1 MVNSQINPDRNLN
14 ALSEYMRNLRRTEQ
28 KRPLSFESQGC
39 FLTKYKS
46 EGTEGKGERLNGM
59 IGLSLNGMKFCILRK
74 SSVGLDIRCLQDS
87 FTIKTL
93 TKREGGRAGL
103 DSGSRS
109 GDWLNIKRA
118 FLIE

>member
-14 ALSEYMRNLRRTEQ
+14 ALSENMRNLRRAEQ
-28 KRPLSFESQGC
+28 QRPLSFESQGC

-74 SSVGLDIRCLQDS
+74 SSVGLDIRCL
-87 FTIKTL
+87 
-93 TKREGGRAGL
+93 
-103 DSGSRS
+103 
-109 GDWLNIKRA
+109 
-118 FLIE
+118 

>member
-28 KRPLSFESQGC
+28 QRPLSFESQGC

-74 SSVGLDIRCLQDS
+74 SSVGLDIQCL
-87 FTIKTL
+87 
-93 TKREGGRAGL
+93 
-103 DSGSRS
+103 
-109 GDWLNIKRA
+109 
-118 FLIE
+118 